1 MEHEECVGG
10 LLHGGP
16 LAEGHREELG
26 GGGGERHG
34 GSPNPDPGLLSEGC
48 SPLQGQ
54 LSQIKLGLSAL
65 VPLCKA
71 KTL

>member
-1 MEHEECVGG
+1 MEHEDCVGG

-26 GGGGERHG
+26 GGGGERPG
-34 GSPNPDPGLLSEGC
+34 GSSDPNPGLLSQGC

-54 LSQIKLGLSAL
+54 LSQVAAL
-65 VPLCKA
+65 IHVDSNYS
-71 KTL
+71 TIFR